1 MDIYCTR
8 PHCEQPLNSF
18 SDFDSSNF
26 LKTEHQA
33 RCANCGTLL
42 ILGGRYLPSKLI
54 KKGEF
59 ITTFLG
65 RDLLAP
71 ELKYCSIERL
81 QLRSNLSQSHSET
94 AAKLFYQEAKALE
107 KLGKHPNIP
116 NVFAYLELDVT
127 ASIDHSHQ
135 QLFYIVQEYIEGQN
149 LQSKL
154 LAKGSFGESE
164 VIVILREVARIL
176 EFIHFQDTIHRDL
189 QPSNIVYDLQGK
201 IYLINF
207 GMMTQLVADSANSCT
222 LPYAPWEQ
230 SQGQATYPSSDL
242 YALAVTCIHL
252 LTGKQPQNLLDNRTN
267 KWVWRT
273 PNLQVSD
280 GLAAI
285 LDRMLQ
291 HEPTAR
297 FQSARDILDRLDVAF
312 GVPTLSMATA
322 VTPDYNA
329 PTPSTLFS
337 VTLDPE
343 PTQFDDYPPQLE
355 DLQPWHP
362 LTVNPLEIETLEY
375 QPISLNH
382 SDTAIVDTRHPIK
395 VKKPVILAGVLVTG
409 IISLLGVAIASIL
422 PSINS
427 NLTKIDPILKQ
438 SSSGER
444 ILISFEGNKDTDKF
458 KQLKKAGVL
467 AIANQNYP
475 EAVAKL
481 QSALIENPNSPE
493 TRIYLNNAL
502 IGNRK
507 SYTIATCVPI
517 GRSVDRASE
526 MLRGFAQ
533 AQTEMNQTGD
543 VNEAKIKLKIIDDS
557 DDPKVIETVARA
569 IASQPEVLGIVGHS
583 RNDVTMKAGDI
594 YNRSKLA
601 FIAPISTA
609 NQLTATS
616 KPYVFRTNAKGDAI
630 AEKLVERITERDH
643 KQKVAI
649 FYVPT
654 VATSNEF
661 KTQFTNKLISKGGKI
676 VGTFPFSS
684 LATTPS
690 TATTSKPTFDANSS
704 IRMAK
709 KMGAEAIL
717 LLPVGRSN
725 REALQVLK
733 IRASDYP
740 DLTILGDTALYN
752 LNTLKAG
759 KKAQGLI
766 ISVPWQESEST
777 TQFSAGAKQLWRT
790 QVNWATATSYNSIKA
805 IGTAIKTQEKPSR
818 MGVMMA
824 LSKNEFMGAAGRFK
838 FIKGESTGRYSLV
851 EVAPTPPNY
860 KYSSSTGYDFIPVED
875 WLF

>member
-1 MDIYCTR
+1 MDIYCTH
-8 PHCEQPLNSF
+8 PHCEYPLNSF
-18 SDFDSSNF
+18 ADLNNSNL
-26 LKTEHQA
+26 LKTAHQHH
-33 RCANCGTLL
+33 CANCGTLL
-42 ILGGRYLPSKLI
+42 ILDGRYLPSKLL

-59 ITTFLG
+59 STTFLG
-65 RDLLAP
+65 RDLQAP
-71 ELKYCSIERL
+71 KLKYCSIE
-81 QLRSNLSQSHSET
+81 QLELGSNLSQSQVVT
-94 AAKLFYQEAKALE
+94 ATKLFHQEAEALE

-116 NVFAYLELDVT
+116 DIFACLELVDT
-127 ASIDHSHQ
+127 AKIDQSQQ
-135 QLFYIVQEYIEGQN
+135 QLFYIIREYIEGQN
-149 LQSKL
+149 LHSKL
-154 LAKGSFGESE
+154 LTKGNFTESA

-176 EFIHFQDTIHRDL
+176 EFIHFQGAIHRNL
-189 QPSNIVYDLQGK
+189 QPSNIICDLQGK

-207 GMMTQLVADSANSCT
+207 GTMQQLVADSTDACT
-222 LPYAPWEQ
+222 APYAAWEQ
-230 SQGQATYPSSDL
+230 VQGQAYPSSDL
-242 YALAVTCIHL
+242 YALAVTCLYL
-252 LTGKQPQNLLDNRTN
+252 LTGKQPQDLLDHQTN

-280 GLAAI
+280 ALAAI

-291 HEPTAR
+291 FEPTAR
-297 FQSARDILDRLDVAF
+297 FQSARDILDRLDAAF
-312 GVPTLSMATA
+312 GVPTLSIASTA
-322 VTPDYNA
+322 KPDFTA

-343 PTQFDDYPPQLE
+343 PTEFDDYPPQIDE
-355 DLQPWHP
+355 LQSWNTSIVHP
-362 LTVNPLEIETLEY
+362 LPIATLDC
-375 QPISLNH
+375 QPVKFDS
-382 SDTAIVDTRHPIK
+382 TAAAIVDTRRPAK
-395 VKKPVILAGVLVTG
+395 AKKPLIFTGVLVTG
-409 IISLLGVAIASIL
+409 LISLIAIVI
-422 PSINS
+422 
-427 NLTKIDPILKQ
+427 TKIVPDANLNLANKDPILKQ

-444 ILISFEGNKDTDKF
+444 ILISFEGNRDTDKF

-467 AIANQNYP
+467 AIANQNYA
-475 EAVAKL
+475 EAVTKL
-481 QSALIENPNSPE
+481 QAALVENPNSPE

-502 IGNRK
+502 IGNNK
-507 SYTIATCVPI
+507 SYTIATSVPI

-533 AQTEMNQTGD
+533 AQTELNQAGD

-557 DDPKVIETVARA
+557 DDPKVIETVAKA
-569 IASQPEVLGIVGHS
+569 IANQPEVLGVVGHS
-583 RNDVTMKAGDI
+583 RNDVTMKAADI
-594 YNRSKLA
+594 YNRNKLA
-601 FIAPISTA
+601 FVAPISTA

-616 KPYVFRTNAKGDAI
+616 KPYIFRTNAKGDAI
-630 AEKLVERITERDH
+630 AEKLVERLIERDN
-643 KQKVAI
+643 KRKVAI
-649 FYVPT
+649 FYVPG

-661 KTQFTNKLISKGGKI
+661 KTQFTNKLIAKGGKL
-676 VGTFPFSS
+676 VGAFPFSPV
-684 LATTPS
+684 A
-690 TATTSKPTFDANSS
+690 ATTSVATIAKPTFDADLS

-740 DLTILGDTALYN
+740 ELTVLGDTALYN

-759 KKAQGLI
+759 TKAQGLI

-777 TQFSAGAKQLWRT
+777 PQFSAGAKQLWRT

-805 IGTAIKTQEKPSR
+805 IGTAIKTQDKPSR

-838 FIKGESTGRYSLV
+838 FTNGESTGRYSLV

-860 KYSSSTGYDFIPVED
+860 KYSSSTGYDFIPIED